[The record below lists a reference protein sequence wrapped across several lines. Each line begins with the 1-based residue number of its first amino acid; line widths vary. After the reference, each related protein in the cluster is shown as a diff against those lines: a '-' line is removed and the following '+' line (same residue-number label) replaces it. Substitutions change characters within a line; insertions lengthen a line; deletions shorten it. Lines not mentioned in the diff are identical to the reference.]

1 MSTERLLLGFLFGF
15 LLGSMAF
22 GTPGHAAEPDDA
34 AVARLISDLG
44 LQEDE
49 VAVRDRE
56 GWIRPDRIVIRSAFP
71 EQLEELREVAGDVE
85 LIEAANP
92 AEAEAVIANAQA
104 MIGFC
109 DARLIDEGAK
119 LHWIQTYSTGVER
132 CVTLPQLRER
142 KLLLTNM
149 RGSSGPEIAEHVI
162 AMLLAFTRGLNRYIA
177 VQPQGEWNQ
186 ALVPPDQKWELEGRT
201 LLVVGLGGIGTQ
213 VARRADALGMRVVA
227 IRNSSRSGPAL
238 VDYVGLPDELL
249 TLTAQAD
256 AVVNSVPLTASTQ
269 GLFDAEFFTMMKPTA
284 YFINVGRGKSVVTG
298 DLVAAL
304 SAGQLAGAGLDVT
317 DPEPLPPDHPLWQ
330 MSNVIITPHVSAGS
344 DRIFERVFT
353 IVRENLR
360 RYVAGEPML
369 SVVNLDKGY

>member
-22 GTPGHAAEPDDA
+22 GTPGYAAEPDDA

-49 VAVRDRE
+49 VAVRDRP
-56 GWIRPDRIVIRSAFP
+56 GWQEPTRIVIRSVFP
-71 EQLEELREVAGDVE
+71 GQLDGLREVVGSVE
-85 LIEAANP
+85 LIPVENLAA
-92 AEAEAVIANAQA
+92 AEAVIADAQA

-109 DARLIDEGAK
+109 DGPLIDSGAK

-132 CVTLPQLRER
+132 CVTLPQVRER
-142 KLLLTNM
+142 NLLVTNM
-149 RGSSGPEIAEHVI
+149 RGSSGPEIAEHVM
-162 AMLLAFTRGLNRYIA
+162 AMLLAFTRGLHRYIA
-177 VQPQGEWNQ
+177 VQPEGQWNQ
-186 ALVPPDQKWELEGRT
+186 NLVQPNEKWELEGRT
-201 LLVVGLGGIGTQ
+201 MLVVGLGGIGSQ

-227 IRNSSRSGPAL
+227 IRNSSRTGPDF

-256 AVVNSVPLTASTQ
+256 AVVTSVPLTPSTQ
-269 GLFDAEFFTMMKPTA
+269 SLFDAKFFAAMKPNA
-284 YFINVGRGKSVVTG
+284 YFINVGRGKSVVTD

-304 SAGQLAGAGLDVT
+304 NAGQLAGAGLDVT
-317 DPEPLPPDHPLWQ
+317 DPEPLPADHPLWK
-330 MSNVIITPHVSAGS
+330 MPNVIITPHVSAGS

-360 RYVAGEPML
+360 RYVAGEPLL
-369 SVVNLDKGY
+369 SVVDLEKGY